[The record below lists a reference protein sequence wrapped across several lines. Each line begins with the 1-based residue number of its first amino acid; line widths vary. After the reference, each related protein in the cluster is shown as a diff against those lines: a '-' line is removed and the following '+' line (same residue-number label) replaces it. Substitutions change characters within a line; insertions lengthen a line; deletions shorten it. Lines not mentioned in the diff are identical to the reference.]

1 MLAPRALGIKY
12 QVLFFLPVFLF
23 TFAFLN
29 IAEWKHRHDSL
40 WVWLTCLQQWYQH
53 TIVHSSTLG
62 ALLPSVDHK
71 FDFSHQPVSRK
82 QPRSRG
88 RRVVCR
94 GTSLRRDS
102 VFDLFGFAL
111 IVTAGDD
118 LSDTRKCERH
128 RCCVVRALLL
138 LPTSLCQFLF
148 FS

>member
-1 MLAPRALGIKY
+1 M
-12 QVLFFLPVFLF
+12 
-23 TFAFLN
+23 
-29 IAEWKHRHDSL
+29 
-40 WVWLTCLQQWYQH
+40 
-53 TIVHSSTLG
+53 HSSTLG

-102 VFDLFGFAL
+102 VFHLFGFAL

-128 RCCVVRALLL
+128 RCCVVPCSTAFTDFSV
-138 LPTSLCQFLF
+138 PVFFF